1 MKNILLS
8 LVVWSALGIPPLY
21 SQIAKLQ
28 ASDLQPVSVSVAS
41 ERVAETD
48 AIRVIKDAAVKE
60 FDEPTFA
67 KLKGTGFKDGTIEVK
82 VLSKFLKG
90 APDFARGFIGVAFRI
105 NEDNSKFECIY
116 LRPDNARVVNQ
127 LRRNRSLQYFSF
139 PDFKFERLRKEAA
152 GEYESYADMGM
163 NEWIDLR
170 IEVKGAQA
178 KLFLNGSKQPAL
190 IVNDL
195 KHGPEV
201 SGAVGLWVDLG
212 TEGYFADL
220 KVRNN

>member
-1 MKNILLS
+1 MKYILLS
-8 LVVWSALGIPPLY
+8 LVMLSALGAPPLDAQTAGLQV
-21 SQIAKLQ
+21 SELQ
-28 ASDLQPVSVSVAS
+28 AVGVSVAS
-41 ERVAETD
+41 ERVVETD
-48 AIRVIKDAAVKE
+48 AIRVIKNAAVQD

-67 KLKGTGFKDGTIEVK
+67 KLTGTSFKDGTIEVK
-82 VLSKFLKG
+82 VLSKFLTG
-90 APDFARGFIGVAFRI
+90 APDSARGFIGVAFRI

-116 LRPDNARVVNQ
+116 LRPDNARVDNQ
-127 LRRNRSLQYFSF
+127 LRRNHSLQYFSF

-178 KLFLNGSKQPAL
+178 KLFLNGSKRPAL
-190 IVNDL
+190 VVNDL
-195 KHGPEV
+195 KHGPEA
-201 SGAVGLWVDLG
+201 SGAVGLWVDVG

-220 KVRNN
+220 KVRSD

>member
-1 MKNILLS
+1 MKNSLLS
-8 LVVWSALGIPPLY
+8 FILWSAFGAQPLHAQTTALHL
-21 SQIAKLQ
+21 SN
-28 ASDLQPVSVSVAS
+28 LQPVSVSVATA
-41 ERVAETD
+41 RVGQQD

-60 FDEPTFA
+60 VDEPTFA
-67 KLKGTGFKDGTIEVK
+67 KLEGTDFRDGTIEVR
-82 VLSKFLKG
+82 VLSRFLRD
-90 APDFARGFIGVAFRI
+90 APDVARGFIGVAFRI

-116 LRPDNARVVNQ
+116 LRPDNARVDDM
-127 LRRNRSLQYFSF
+127 LRRNHSLQYFSF
-139 PDFKFERLRKEAA
+139 PDFKFDRLRKEAA

-178 KLFLNGSKQPAL
+178 KLFVNGSKQPVL

-195 KHGPEV
+195 KLGPKAT
-201 SGAVGLWVDLG
+201 GAVGLWVDVG

-220 KVRNN
+220 KVRND

>member
-1 MKNILLS
+1 MKDILLS
-8 LVVWSALGIPPLY
+8 FVIWSALGVPPLY
-21 SQIAKLQ
+21 AQTARLQ
-28 ASDLQPVSVSVAS
+28 ASDLQPVGVSVVS
-41 ERVAETD
+41 EKVVETD
-48 AIRVIKDAAVKE
+48 AIRVIKDAAVQE

-67 KLKGTGFKDGTIEVK
+67 RLGATSFKDGTIEVR
-82 VLSKFLKG
+82 VLSRFLKG

-116 LRPDNARVVNQ
+116 LRPANARVDSQ
-127 LRRNRSLQYFSF
+127 LRRNHSLQYFSF

-163 NEWIDLR
+163 NEWIDVR
-170 IEVKGAQA
+170 IEVKGAEA

-190 IVNDL
+190 IVSDL
-195 KHGPEV
+195 KHGPEA
-201 SGAVGLWVDLG
+201 SGAVGLWVDVG

-220 KVRNN
+220 KVLSD